1 MKKNLGMF
9 ILAPRFGVGAVLLAL
24 CAFTPLSRADV
35 IVDNT
40 GATTGGT
47 VFGSSGNQ
55 IAQVFTMSG
64 TSGNISSLAL
74 LLDSTTAGTYTL
86 NVDLYATLLGAPTG
100 LATFL
105 GTVTAS
111 TTGDRQLIG
120 VSSLTSGVTLTPGT
134 QYAVA
139 LEQNGVL
146 RWDYTATP
154 GVGPVYYSS
163 DAGSSWTAYGASGNM
178 QMNLQTTPVPEV
190 PMTGAVMG
198 FGVLAIAVGSTLRRK
213 TRPAVSS
220 IA

>member
-1 MKKNLGMF
+1 MKKNFGMF
-9 ILAPRFGVGAVLLAL
+9 ILAPRWGVGAVLLAL
-24 CAFTPLSRADV
+24 CAFTPVSRADV

-40 GATTGGT
+40 GATTLST
-47 VFGSSGNQ
+47 VFGGPGHQ

-86 NVDLYATLLGAPTG
+86 NVDLYATSSGAPTG

-139 LEQNGVL
+139 LEQNGNL
-146 RWDYTATP
+146 QWDYTSTS
-154 GVGPVYYSS
+154 GVGPIYYSL
-163 DAGSSWTAYGASGNM
+163 DAGSTWTVYGSPGNM

-190 PMTGAVMG
+190 PVTGVVMG
-198 FGVLAIAVGSTLRRK
+198 FGALAIAVGGTLRRK
-213 TRPAVSS
+213 LHPAVSS

>member
-1 MKKNLGMF
+1 MKKNLGIF
-9 ILAPRFGVGAVLLAL
+9 NLASRCSVGAVLLAF
-24 CAFTPLSRADV
+24 CAFAPVSRADV

-40 GATTGGT
+40 SATTLT
-47 VFGSSGNQ
+47 TIFGSTGQ
-55 IAQVFTMSG
+55 QVAQVFTMSG

-86 NVDLYATLLGAPTG
+86 NVDLYATSSGAPTG

-111 TTGDRQLIG
+111 TTGDRQLIS

-146 RWDYTATP
+146 QWDYTATS
-154 GVGPVYYSS
+154 GVGPIYYSLN
-163 DAGSSWTAYGASGNM
+163 AGSSWTAYGASGNM

-190 PMTGAVMG
+190 PVTGVVMG
-198 FGVLAIAVGSTLRRK
+198 FGALAIALGHTLRRK
-213 TRPAVSS
+213 LRPSVSS

>member
-1 MKKNLGMF
+1 MKKNFGMF
-9 ILAPRFGVGAVLLAL
+9 ILAPRWGVGAVLLAL
-24 CAFTPLSRADV
+24 FAFAPVSRADV

-40 GATTGGT
+40 GAGTLST
-47 VFGSSGNQ
+47 VFGGPGQQ

-74 LLDSTTAGTYTL
+74 LLDSTTVGTYTL
-86 NVDLYATLLGAPTG
+86 NVDLYATSSGAPTG

-139 LEQNGVL
+139 LEQNGNL
-146 RWDYTATP
+146 QWDYTSTS
-154 GVGPVYYSS
+154 GVGPIYYSL
-163 DAGSSWTAYGASGNM
+163 DAGSTWTAYGSSGNRSEEH
-178 QMNLQTTPVPEV
+178 TSE
-190 PMTGAVMG
+190 
-198 FGVLAIAVGSTLRRK
+198 
-213 TRPAVSS
+213 
-220 IA
+220 

>member
-1 MKKNLGMF
+1 MKKNFGMF
-9 ILAPRFGVGAVLLAL
+9 SLAPRWGVGAILLAL
-24 CAFTPLSRADV
+24 CAFTPVSRADV

-40 GATTGGT
+40 GATTFST
-47 VFGSSGNQ
+47 VFGGTGDK

-64 TSGNISSLAL
+64 TSGNISSLTL

-86 NVDLYATLLGAPTG
+86 NVDLYATSGGAPTG

-111 TTGDRQLIG
+111 TTGDSQFIS

-146 RWDYTATP
+146 QWDYTSTS
-154 GVGPVYYSS
+154 GVGPIYYTIG
-163 DAGSSWTAYGASGNM
+163 AGSWTAYGSSGNM

-198 FGVLAIAVGSTLRRK
+198 FGALAIAVGGTLRRK
-213 TRPAVSS
+213 LHPAVSS